1 MAGAG
6 PAGRRWRRPLVAL
19 GAAALIVSAS
29 CGIASTDTSDEAAVE
44 RTESTRETTRTTER
58 TGTTRPRPTTTAAPT
73 TTTADPAPAIPDGRR
88 ATIVRVVDGDTLV
101 VDGDERVRLIGINTP
116 ETKDPR
122 RPVECFGREASAAAE
137 ALLPPGTEVVL
148 EADVEATDRYGRTLA
163 YVRRLPDGL
172 FVNLDLVARGFAEV
186 ATYPPNVRYVD
197 DLVAAQRLARAESRG
212 LWSACG
218 EVGTPAE
225 APLAGTCHP
234 SYPTLCLPASPD
246 LDCGDIPER
255 RFPVLPPDP
264 HRLDGDGDGIGCE
277 S

>member
-1 MAGAG
+1 VVGLAVLA
-6 PAGRRWRRPLVAL
+6 AVA
-19 GAAALIVSAS
+19 A
-29 CGIASTDTSDEAAVE
+29 CGIAPTDTSDEAAAE
-44 RTESTRETTRTTER
+44 PTEP
-58 TGTTRPRPTTTAAPT
+58 TGRTTRPEPT
-73 TTTADPAPAIPDGRR
+73 TTTEPLTTTTALAPGIPDGRR

-197 DLVAAQRLARAESRG
+197 DLVAAQREAREQDRG

-218 EVGTPAE
+218 EVDTPASVGSTG
-225 APLAGTCHP
+225 ACHP
-234 SYPTLCLPASPD
+234 SYPTLCLSAAPD